1 MLRASQMI
9 YHQSPSLPEIID
21 LYPEDNHRCVGW
33 AKSQGRRCRNLTNA
47 QNRRKA
53 CALLDKGTRKLE
65 TGERR
70 IDDLLG
76 EIAPLLLCWRH
87 GSDAC
92 SVVGQWKTSV
102 DRFIHLAIEPPRG
115 AVRPSNASRTLAS
128 YRRSE
133 GSSETREPSTRN
145 PRQHSSRIT
154 PPATLPG
161 YESEVEQMRNDLHS
175 ISLQLHEVMEALG
188 VVSVNNSAPVPS
200 PNRARRD
207 VRSQSASDGSA
218 TTLPS
223 PTAAAPAQRRT
234 TQASEVRGT
243 TRSRPATRRD
253 IEGDCGICFMPLQMH
268 EDKISDDEHSSDEG
282 DDLVWCK
289 AQCGVNYHK
298 TCIDKWTAM
307 CLTQEREPT
316 CPLCRAR
323 WTT

>member
-1 MLRASQMI
+1 MPQASQMT
-9 YHQSPSLPEIID
+9 YHLYPNLPEIID
-21 LYPEDNHRCVGW
+21 LYPEDDRTCVGW
-33 AKSQGRRCRNLTNA
+33 AVSQGRRCHNPTNA

-70 IDDLLG
+70 IDDLLE

-87 GSDAC
+87 KDQAC
-92 SVVGQWKTSV
+92 SVVDQWKTSV
-102 DRFIHLAIEPPRG
+102 RRSIYLMIEPPRG
-115 AVRPSNASRTLAS
+115 TVRPSNPSRPLAS

-133 GSSETREPSTRN
+133 ESSETRQPSTRN
-145 PRQHSSRIT
+145 PRQHSSRTT
-154 PPATLPG
+154 PPATPPG
-161 YESEVEQMRNDLHS
+161 YGSEIELMRNDLHS
-175 ISLQLHEVMEALG
+175 ISLQLHEIMEALG
-188 VVSVNNSAPVPS
+188 VVSVNNAIPVPS

-207 VRSQSASDGSA
+207 VRSQSASGRSG
-218 TTLPS
+218 TTRPS

-234 TQASEVRGT
+234 TQASEVRNT
-243 TRSRPATRRD
+243 TRSRPVARRD
-253 IEGDCGICFMPLQMH
+253 TEGDCGICFMPLQMH
-268 EDKISDDEHSSDEG
+268 EDEVSDDHSSNE
-282 DDLVWCK
+282 DDALVWCK

-298 TCIDKWTAM
+298 TCIDEWTAM